1 MTGNRDQMQL
11 VDHQQ
16 TFSPQLQYYLS
27 SVWNLIN
34 NGLDYKIVAIFGS
47 QSSGKS
53 TLLNGVF
60 GTNFAVMTENN
71 RVQTTKGIWLSKA
84 RDAPYLIFDV
94 EGTDGRERGECQ
106 DFERKSALFSL
117 AVAQILIINIWEHS
131 IGLYNGANMGL
142 LKTVFEVNLQLFQKK
157 GSPKTILLFIVRDF
171 LGNTPLEN
179 LEQIILTDLKTIWSS
194 LTKPSDLY
202 SSQFSD
208 FFYIEFATL
217 PHKYLCPETFNQ
229 ELKILSN
236 RFHHND
242 EANSFFTSK
251 RSLQDKIV
259 PIDGLYSYTSSIWET
274 IRTNKDLDLPTQK
287 ELLAQF
293 RCDEIASELLHLF
306 SKKIKDMISMLNN
319 GKLIENFGKQFH
331 SFRTTIYEEF
341 SKEASRYKENVVEK
355 KKQELMERLNSTIH
369 SCFLMQ
375 LKILYKR
382 SVHYFLTQV
391 DSQLKESNF
400 SQTLKNC
407 KESSLNMFKNG
418 ARDAILP
425 ETDWKYDDV
434 YNELVST
441 IDEKIASKTSEQIK
455 KITDQACKSMRS
467 QVAAII
473 LQVLDNG
480 HKLREVFWED
490 VFMAYKRCFQ
500 SASSDYSQRLSSI
513 ELSECDTNKILEEF
527 SNTSW
532 ECFLARFKEELTDG
546 LILARLKKRF
556 ERVFKY
562 NPKGIPIIWKPGDDM
577 DTPFREALDHVY
589 QMLDTLSIMQVPV
602 GDYLPKIHDSIYMI
616 PKDRKENIREQFLKE
631 AEMAFMEAKRAVV
644 STTNQIPFWLI
655 LLLVVLGWN
664 EFMTILSSPLYLLL
678 TCILMVV
685 IYLIKMLRVFPPIN
699 YAFCRAWEAMNPITA
714 TQ

>member
-1 MTGNRDQMQL
+1 MASNRDQMQL
-11 VDHQQ
+11 VDYQQ

-34 NGLDYKIVAIFGS
+34 NKLDYKIVAIFGS

-60 GTNFAVMTENN
+60 GTNFAIMTESN

-157 GSPKTILLFIVRDF
+157 GSPKTILLFIIRDF

-194 LTKPSDLY
+194 LAKSSDLQ

-217 PHKYLCPETFNQ
+217 PHKYLCPEIFNQ
-229 ELKILSN
+229 ELENLSK
-236 RFHHND
+236 RFYNSD

-306 SKKIKDMISMLNN
+306 SKKIKDMISTLNN
-319 GKLIENFGKQFH
+319 GKLIENFEKQFH

-355 KKQELMERLNSTIH
+355 KKQELIERLNSIIH

-382 SVHYFLTQV
+382 SVHHFLTQV
-391 DSQLKESNF
+391 DSQLKELNF
-400 SQTLKNC
+400 SQTLNNC
-407 KESSLNMFKNG
+407 KESSLNMFKSG
-418 ARDAILP
+418 ARDAILS

-434 YNELVST
+434 YNELVSI
-441 IDEKIASKTSEQIK
+441 IDEKIATKTSDQIK
-455 KITDQACKSMRS
+455 KITDQSCKSMRS
-467 QVAAII
+467 QVSATI
-473 LQVLDNG
+473 LEILDNEIKIG
-480 HKLREVFWED
+480 KAFWED
-490 VFMAYKRCFQ
+490 LFMAYKRCFQ
-500 SASSDYSQRLSSI
+500 NVSSDYSQRLSSI
-513 ELSECDTNKILEEF
+513 ELSEYDIEKLLKEF

-546 LILARLKKRF
+546 LVLTRLKKRF
-556 ERVFKY
+556 ERAFKY
-562 NPKGIPIIWKPGDDM
+562 NSKGIPIIWKPNDDM
-577 DTPFREALDHVY
+577 DIPFREALDHSY
-589 QMLDTLSIMQVPV
+589 QMLDTLSIMQIPI
-602 GDYLPKIHDSIYMI
+602 GNYLPNIHDSICMVS
-616 PKDRKENIREQFLKE
+616 KDRKDNIREQFLKE
-631 AEMAFMEAKRAVV
+631 AEMTFMEAKRAVV
-644 STTNQIPFWLI
+644 STTNQIPLWLI
-655 LLLVVLGWN
+655 LLLIVLGWN
-664 EFMTILSSPLYLLL
+664 EFMTVLSSPLYLLL
-678 TCILMVV
+678 TCVLMAA
-685 IYLIKMLRVFPPIN
+685 IYLIKMLRLFPFIN
-699 YAFCRAWEAMNPITA
+699 YAFFRAWEAMNPITP
-714 TQ
+714 T